1 MQLGSEE
8 DKIPLPA
15 ACPGHS
21 HAGEPRKFHFYCS
34 KGHGLA
40 YYLFII
46 YIKFNAVWRIFV

>member
-21 HAGEPRKFHFYCS
+21 HAGEPKRFHFYCS

-46 YIKFNAVWRIFV
+46 YIKFNAV